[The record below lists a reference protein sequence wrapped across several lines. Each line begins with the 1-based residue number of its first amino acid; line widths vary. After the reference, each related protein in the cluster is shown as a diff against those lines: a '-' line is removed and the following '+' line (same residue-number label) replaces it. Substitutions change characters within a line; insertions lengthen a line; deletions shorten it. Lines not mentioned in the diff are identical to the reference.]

1 MQNIKI
7 YINTKLMIL
16 GALTAD
22 LRVTQE
28 KNLLKLYT
36 KNIFF
41 CKYLNL

>member
-1 MQNIKI
+1 
-7 YINTKLMIL
+7 MIL
-16 GALTAD
+16 GALLAD

-36 KNIFF
+36 KKIVF

>member
-1 MQNIKI
+1 
-7 YINTKLMIL
+7 MIL

-36 KNIFF
+36 KKTKF
-41 CKYLNL
+41 L